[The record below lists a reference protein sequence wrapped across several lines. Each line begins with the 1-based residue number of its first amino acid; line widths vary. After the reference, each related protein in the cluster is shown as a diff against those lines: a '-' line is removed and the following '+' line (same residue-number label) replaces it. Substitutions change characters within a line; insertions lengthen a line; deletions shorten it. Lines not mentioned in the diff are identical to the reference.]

1 MKFNFKVQN
10 LKCGGCANS
19 ITKKLSSLNEVNS
32 VEVNPDTAVVSIET
46 NNENSEKTLK
56 DALLNLGYPVEGDKN
71 AFGSKAKSFISCA
84 TGRMSNS

>member
-1 MKFNFKVQN
+1 MKFDFKVQN

-19 ITKKLSSLNEVNS
+19 INKKLSSLSGVNS
-32 VEVNPDTAVVSIET
+32 VEVNAETAEVSIDT
-46 NNENSEKTLK
+46 SNENAETSLK
-56 DALLNLGYPVEGDKN
+56 DALLNLGYPVVGDKN

>member
-32 VEVNPDTAVVSIET
+32 VEVNTESAEVSIET

>member
-32 VEVNPDTAVVSIET
+32 VEINTDTAVVSIET